1 MYASTCLFVDR
12 CGSTNLLT
20 DHTHR
25 GFEVRVYRG
34 LRDFWG
40 CVFMLR
46 SVSKQWGDLD
56 IGALRARQGN
66 LRRLWAMEGA
76 GAYGIWIS
84 GWSLLAP
91 TGRLRLLTCTIE
103 SCEWFAVSMFQNACK
118 QHNPE
123 LEELD

>member
-1 MYASTCLFVDR
+1 MQLCTYGLPACLPARLPVCPCVLMYASTCLFVDR

-46 SVSKQWGDLD
+46 SVYSVWGLSVGGRQ
-56 IGALRARQGN
+56 GALVVKPLPSG
-66 LRRLWAMEGA
+66 LRGSDV
-76 GAYGIWIS
+76 GF
-84 GWSLLAP
+84 P
-91 TGRLRLLTCTIE
+91 D
-103 SCEWFAVSMFQNACK
+103 V
-118 QHNPE
+118 
-123 LEELD
+123 